1 MASKNFTQ
9 KGNPAYRENT
19 ALNGLIDTEPVKEKA
34 KTAGD
39 PEEAQAD
46 IMKNFVVPDKKTRC
60 KRVQILITSEMYSK
74 VKATATAGGV
84 SVNEIVNQALA
95 HFYS

>member
-1 MASKNFTQ
+1 MATKDFTK

-34 KTAGD
+34 QAA
-39 PEEAQAD
+39 PVPAEAD
-46 IMKNFVVPDKKTRC
+46 ILKNFVVPDKKTRC
-60 KRVQILITSEMYSK
+60 KRVQILITEEMFSR
-74 VKATATAGGV
+74 VKATATAGKV
-84 SVNEIVNQALA
+84 SVNEVINQALA